1 MRVEFQQ
8 DPDLSEVEVLIR
20 SPEGSVEGLRL
31 LSLLSADGRKLA
43 GERGGET
50 FLLAAEDILY
60 IDTVDRH
67 TFLYTQKEVYE
78 SPLRLYEL
86 LERLECR
93 DFLRAGKSS
102 ILNLRQVQS
111 LRPEFG
117 GRLRC
122 TMANGEVML
131 VSRQYV
137 PAVKS
142 RLGL

>member
-1 MRVEFQQ
+1 MQVKLLE
-8 DPDLSEVEVLIR
+8 DAALTDVEVTIR
-20 SPEGSVEGLRL
+20 CPRAEGEALRL
-31 LSLLSADGRKLA
+31 FTLLNEDHRKLT
-43 GERGGET
+43 GMREGET
-50 FLLAAEDILY
+50 FLLDAGDVLY
-60 IDTVDRH
+60 IDTVDRR
-67 TFLYTQKEVYE
+67 TFLYTREVVYE

-102 ILNLRQVQS
+102 IINLRQVQS

-122 TMANGEVML
+122 TMANGEVLL

-137 PAVKS
+137 PSVKD
-142 RLGL
+142 RLGI

>member
-1 MRVEFQQ
+1 MQVKLLE
-8 DPDLSEVEVLIR
+8 DAALTDIEVTI
-20 SPEGSVEGLRL
+20 SCPKAEGEALRL
-31 LSLLSADGRKLA
+31 FALLGEDRRKLA
-43 GERGGET
+43 GMREGET
-50 FLLAAEDILY
+50 FLLEAGDILY
-60 IDTVDRH
+60 IDTVDRR
-67 TFLYTQKEVYE
+67 TFLYTKEAVYE

-122 TMANGEVML
+122 TMANGEVLL

-137 PAVKS
+137 PSVKE
-142 RLGL
+142 RLGI

>member
-1 MRVEFQQ
+1 MRVELFE
-8 DPDLSEVEVLIR
+8 DAALTDVEVTIR
-20 SPEGSVEGLRL
+20 SPRGSQEALRL
-31 LSLLSADGRKLA
+31 LTLLRADGRKLA
-43 GERGGET
+43 GMKEGET
-50 FLLAAEDILY
+50 FLLESGDILY
-60 IDTVDRH
+60 IDTVDRR
-67 TFLYTQKEVYE
+67 TFLYTKEEVYE

-86 LERLECR
+86 LERLEGR
-93 DFLRAGKSS
+93 DFLRSGKSA

-122 TMANGEVML
+122 TMTNGEVLL

-137 PAVKS
+137 PAVKV

>member
-1 MRVEFQQ
+1 MRVELLH
-8 DPDLSEVEVLIR
+8 DPALTEVEVVIR
-20 SPEGSVEGLRL
+20 APEGSQEALRL
-31 LSLLSADGRKLA
+31 LALLRTDGQKLA
-43 GERGGET
+43 GMREGET
-50 FLLAAEDILY
+50 FLLEGKDILY
-60 IDTVDRH
+60 IDTVDRR
-67 TFLYTQKEVYE
+67 TFLYTKDAVYE

-122 TMANGEVML
+122 TMSNGEVLL

-137 PAVKS
+137 PAVKN

>member
-1 MRVEFQQ
+1 MRVELLE
-8 DPDLSEVEVLIR
+8 DATLTDIEVTIRCPKAEGEALRVLTLLSEDR
-20 SPEGSVEGLRL
+20 
-31 LSLLSADGRKLA
+31 RKLA
-43 GERGGET
+43 GVREGET
-50 FLLAAEDILY
+50 FLLDAVDVLY
-60 IDTVDRH
+60 IDTVDRR
-67 TFLYTQKEVYE
+67 TFLYTKDAVYE
-78 SPLRLYEL
+78 SSLRLYEL

-122 TMANGEVML
+122 TMTNGEVL
-131 VSRQYV
+131 FVSRQYV

>member
-1 MRVEFQQ
+1 MQVKLLE
-8 DPDLSEVEVLIR
+8 DATLTDIEVTIR
-20 SPEGSVEGLRL
+20 CPKVEGEALRL
-31 LSLLSADGRKLA
+31 FALLGEDRRKLT
-43 GERGGET
+43 GMREGET
-50 FLLAAEDILY
+50 FLLEAGDILY
-60 IDTVDRH
+60 IDTVDRR
-67 TFLYTQKEVYE
+67 TFLYTKEAVYE

-122 TMANGEVML
+122 TMANGEVLL

-137 PAVKS
+137 PSVKK
-142 RLGL
+142 RLGI

>member
-1 MRVEFQQ
+1 MQVKLLE
-8 DPDLSEVEVLIR
+8 DAALTDVEVTIR
-20 SPEGSVEGLRL
+20 CPRAEGEALRL
-31 LSLLSADGRKLA
+31 FTLLNEDHHKLT
-43 GERGGET
+43 GMREGET
-50 FLLAAEDILY
+50 FLLDAGDVLY
-60 IDTVDRH
+60 IDTVDRR
-67 TFLYTQKEVYE
+67 TFLYTREAVYE

-102 ILNLRQVQS
+102 IINLRQVQS

-122 TMANGEVML
+122 TMANSEVLL

-137 PAVKS
+137 PSVKD
-142 RLGL
+142 RLGI

>member
-1 MRVEFQQ
+1 MHVELLE
-8 DPDLSEVEVLIR
+8 DAALADIEVTIR
-20 SPEGSVEGLRL
+20 CPKAEGEALRL
-31 LSLLSADGRKLA
+31 FTLLNEDRRKLT
-43 GERGGET
+43 GMREEET
-50 FLLAAEDILY
+50 FLLEAGDILY
-60 IDTVDRH
+60 IDTVDRR
-67 TFLYTQKEVYE
+67 TFLYTKEAVYE

-102 ILNLRQVQS
+102 IINLRQVQS

-122 TMANGEVML
+122 TMANGEVLL

-137 PAVKS
+137 PSVKEH
-142 RLGL
+142 LGI

>member
-1 MRVEFQQ
+1 MRVELRQ
-8 DPDLSEVEVLIR
+8 DLETEEVEVLIR
-20 SPEGSVEGLRL
+20 CPAGSQEGLRILNL
-31 LSLLSADGRKLA
+31 LSTEGRKLA
-43 GERGGET
+43 GEREGET
-50 FLLAAEDILY
+50 FLLDTGDILY

-67 TFLYTQKEVYE
+67 TFLYTKDAVYE

-122 TMANGEVML
+122 TMANGEVLL

-137 PAVKS
+137 PSVKE
-142 RLGL
+142 RLGI

>member
-1 MRVEFQQ
+1 MQVKLLE
-8 DPDLSEVEVLIR
+8 DAALTDIEVTIR
-20 SPEGSVEGLRL
+20 CPRAEGEALRL
-31 LSLLSADGRKLA
+31 FTLLNEDRRKLT
-43 GERGGET
+43 GVREGET
-50 FLLAAEDILY
+50 FLLEAGDILY
-60 IDTVDRH
+60 IDTVDRR
-67 TFLYTQKEVYE
+67 TFLYTKEAVYE

-111 LRPEFG
+111 LRPDFG

-122 TMANGEVML
+122 TMANGEVLL

-137 PAVKS
+137 PSMKE
-142 RLGL
+142 RLGI

>member
-1 MRVEFQQ
+1 MQVKLLE
-8 DPDLSEVEVLIR
+8 DATLTDIEVTIR
-20 SPEGSVEGLRL
+20 CPKAEGEALRLFTLLGEDRRKLTGLR
-31 LSLLSADGRKLA
+31 
-43 GERGGET
+43 EGET
-50 FLLAAEDILY
+50 FLLEAGDILY
-60 IDTVDRH
+60 IDTVDRR
-67 TFLYTQKEVYE
+67 TFLYTKEAVYE

-122 TMANGEVML
+122 TMANGEVLL

-137 PAVKS
+137 PSVKE
-142 RLGL
+142 RLGI

>member
-1 MRVEFQQ
+1 MHVELLE
-8 DPDLSEVEVLIR
+8 DAALTDIEVTIR
-20 SPEGSVEGLRL
+20 CPKAEGEALRL
-31 LSLLSADGRKLA
+31 FTLLNEDRRKLT
-43 GERGGET
+43 GMREGET
-50 FLLAAEDILY
+50 FLLEAGDILY
-60 IDTVDRH
+60 IDTVDRR
-67 TFLYTQKEVYE
+67 TFLYTKAAVYE

-102 ILNLRQVQS
+102 IINLRQVQS

-122 TMANGEVML
+122 TMANGEVLL

-137 PAVKS
+137 PSVKEH
-142 RLGL
+142 LGI

>member
-1 MRVEFQQ
+1 MHVKLLE
-8 DPDLSEVEVLIR
+8 DAALTDIEVTIR
-20 SPEGSVEGLRL
+20 CPEGSQEALRL
-31 LSLLSADGRKLA
+31 LTLLRGDGHKLA
-43 GERGGET
+43 GIREGET
-50 FLLAAEDILY
+50 FLLEAGDILY
-60 IDTVDRH
+60 IDTVDRR
-67 TFLYTQKEVYE
+67 TFLYTKEAVYE

-122 TMANGEVML
+122 TMANGEVLL

-137 PAVKS
+137 PAVKN

>member
-1 MRVEFQQ
+1 MRVELLEDAALTDIQ
-8 DPDLSEVEVLIR
+8 VTIR
-20 SPEGSVEGLRL
+20 CPKAEGEALRL
-31 LSLLSADGRKLA
+31 LALLGESGRKLA
-43 GERGGET
+43 GVREGET
-50 FLLAAEDILY
+50 FLLEVRDVLY
-60 IDTVDRH
+60 IDTVDRR
-67 TFLYTQKEVYE
+67 TFLYTRDAVYE

-102 ILNLRQVQS
+102 IINLRQVQS

-122 TMANGEVML
+122 TMANGEVLL

-137 PAVKS
+137 PSVKEH
-142 RLGL
+142 LGL

>member
-1 MRVEFQQ
+1 MHVELLE
-8 DPDLSEVEVLIR
+8 DAALADVEVTIR
-20 SPEGSVEGLRL
+20 CPKAEGEALRL
-31 LSLLSADGRKLA
+31 FTLLNEDRRKLV
-43 GERGGET
+43 GTREGET
-50 FLLAAEDILY
+50 FLLEAGDILY
-60 IDTVDRH
+60 IDTVDRR
-67 TFLYTQKEVYE
+67 TFLYAKEAVYE

-102 ILNLRQVQS
+102 LINLRQVQS

-122 TMANGEVML
+122 TMANGEVLL

-137 PAVKS
+137 PSVKE
-142 RLGL
+142 RLGI

>member
-1 MRVEFQQ
+1 MQVKLLE
-8 DPDLSEVEVLIR
+8 DAALTDVEVTIR
-20 SPEGSVEGLRL
+20 CPKAEGEALRL
-31 LSLLSADGRKLA
+31 FTLLNEDHRKLT
-43 GERGGET
+43 GMREGET
-50 FLLAAEDILY
+50 FLLDAGDVLY
-60 IDTVDRH
+60 IDTVDRR
-67 TFLYTQKEVYE
+67 TFLYTREAVYE

-102 ILNLRQVQS
+102 IINLRQVQS

-122 TMANGEVML
+122 TMANGEVLL

-137 PAVKS
+137 PSVKD
-142 RLGL
+142 RLGI

>member
-1 MRVEFQQ
+1 MHVELLE
-8 DPDLSEVEVLIR
+8 DAALTDIEVTIR
-20 SPEGSVEGLRL
+20 CPKAEREALRL
-31 LSLLSADGRKLA
+31 FTLLNEDRRKLTGVR
-43 GERGGET
+43 GEET
-50 FLLAAEDILY
+50 FLLEAGDILY
-60 IDTVDRH
+60 IDTVDRR
-67 TFLYTQKEVYE
+67 TFLYTKAAVYE

-102 ILNLRQVQS
+102 IINLRQVQS

-122 TMANGEVML
+122 TMANGEVLL

-137 PAVKS
+137 PSVKEH
-142 RLGL
+142 LGI

>member
-1 MRVEFQQ
+1 MSAKLKSWV
-8 DPDLSEVEVLIR
+8 
-20 SPEGSVEGLRL
+20 
-31 LSLLSADGRKLA
+31 SLLRVVC
-43 GERGGET
+43 
-50 FLLAAEDILY
+50 FLLLFA
-60 IDTVDRH
+60 
-67 TFLYTQKEVYE
+67 FLFRQATLVLRPNWTGGGCFYDEPADSLDVLFCGSSRMLNGV

-122 TMANGEVML
+122 TMANGEVLL

-137 PAVKS
+137 PSVKE
-142 RLGL
+142 RLGI

>member
-1 MRVEFQQ
+1 MQVKLLE
-8 DPDLSEVEVLIR
+8 DATLTDIEVTIR
-20 SPEGSVEGLRL
+20 CPKAEGEALRL
-31 LSLLSADGRKLA
+31 FTLLGEDRRKLT
-43 GERGGET
+43 GMREGET
-50 FLLAAEDILY
+50 FLLEAGDILY
-60 IDTVDRH
+60 IDTVDRR
-67 TFLYTQKEVYE
+67 TFLYTKEAVYE

-122 TMANGEVML
+122 TMANGEVLL

-137 PAVKS
+137 PSVKE
-142 RLGL
+142 RLGI

>member
-1 MRVEFQQ
+1 MQVKLLE
-8 DPDLSEVEVLIR
+8 DAALTDIEVTIR
-20 SPEGSVEGLRL
+20 CPRAEGEALRL
-31 LSLLSADGRKLA
+31 FTLLNEGRRKLT
-43 GERGGET
+43 GVREGET
-50 FLLAAEDILY
+50 FLLEAGDILY
-60 IDTVDRH
+60 IDTVDRR
-67 TFLYTQKEVYE
+67 TFLYTKEAVYE

-111 LRPEFG
+111 LRPDFG

-122 TMANGEVML
+122 TMANGEVLL

-137 PAVKS
+137 PPMKE
-142 RLGL
+142 RLGI

>member
-1 MRVEFQQ
+1 MQVKLLE
-8 DPDLSEVEVLIR
+8 DAALTDIEVTIR
-20 SPEGSVEGLRL
+20 CPKVEGEALRL
-31 LSLLSADGRKLA
+31 FTLLNEDRRKLT
-43 GERGGET
+43 GMREGET
-50 FLLAAEDILY
+50 FLLEAGDVLY
-60 IDTVDRH
+60 IDTVDRR
-67 TFLYTQKEVYE
+67 TFLYTKEAVYE

-111 LRPEFG
+111 LRPDFG

-122 TMANGEVML
+122 TMANGEVLL

-137 PAVKS
+137 PPMKE
-142 RLGL
+142 RLGI

>member
-1 MRVEFQQ
+1 MQVKLLE
-8 DPDLSEVEVLIR
+8 DATLTDIEVIIR
-20 SPEGSVEGLRL
+20 CPKAEGEALRL
-31 LSLLSADGRKLA
+31 FTLLGEDRRKLT
-43 GERGGET
+43 GMREGET
-50 FLLAAEDILY
+50 FLLEAGDILY
-60 IDTVDRH
+60 IDTVDRR
-67 TFLYTQKEVYE
+67 TFLYTKEAVYE

-122 TMANGEVML
+122 TMANGEVLL

-137 PAVKS
+137 PSVKE
-142 RLGL
+142 RLGI